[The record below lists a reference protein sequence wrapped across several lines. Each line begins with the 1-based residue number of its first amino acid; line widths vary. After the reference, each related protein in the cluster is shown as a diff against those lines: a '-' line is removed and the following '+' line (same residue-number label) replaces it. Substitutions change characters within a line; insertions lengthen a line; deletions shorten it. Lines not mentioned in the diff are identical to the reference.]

1 MAVTNFIPEI
11 WAGAL
16 LSSLKKRSVFT
27 QGTVVNRNYEG
38 EIRQQ
43 GDTVRITSI
52 GAIAVD
58 DYTNH
63 TDITVEEVDDA
74 TQSLLI
80 NQAKYFAFTIDDVE
94 AAQSVNGGAVM
105 QEAMTEAAYSLADV
119 ADLYVASLASGAAA
133 GNQIT
138 TTAITTP
145 ALAVDGLIDLMTR
158 LNQSDV
164 PTEGRYVIVPPWYY
178 ALLLGSDLFV
188 RADAAGSTDGLRNGI
203 VGRAFGFDVLMSN
216 NVTNTTGDDF
226 RIVAGYPGAITF
238 AEQIV
243 QTEADR
249 MELRFADLVKG
260 LHVYGAKVVRPTGL
274 ATLIASQ
281 T

>member
-27 QGTVVNRNYEG
+27 QAGVVNRNYEG
-38 EIRQQ
+38 EIRQR
-43 GDTVRITSI
+43 GDTVNITSI
-52 GAIAVD
+52 GAIVVD

-63 TDITVEEVDDA
+63 TDIDVEEVDDA
-74 TQSLLI
+74 TQALLI
-80 NQAKYFAFTIDDVE
+80 DQAKYFAFTIDDVE
-94 AAQSVNGGAVM
+94 RAQSVNGGAVM
-105 QEAMTEAAYSLADV
+105 QEAMAEAAYALADV
-119 ADLYVASLASGAAA
+119 ADRYVASLTSGAAG

-145 ALAVDGLIDLMTR
+145 ALAVTGLINLMTR
-158 LNQSDV
+158 LDQSNV
-164 PTEGRYVIVPPWYY
+164 PTEGRYVIIPPWYH

-188 RADAAGSTDGLRNGI
+188 RADASGDANSLRNGR

-216 NVTNTTGDDF
+216 NVVNTTGDDW
-226 RIVAGYPGAITF
+226 RIVAGYPGAMTF

-249 MELRFADLVKG
+249 MELRVADLVKG

>member
-133 GNQIT
+133 GNQIS

-158 LNQSDV
+158 LNQSNV
-164 PTEGRYVIVPPWYY
+164 PTEGRYVIVPPWYF

-188 RADAAGSTDGLRNGI
+188 RADASGSTDGLRNGS

-216 NVTNTTGDDF
+216 NVTNTTGDDY

>member
-1 MAVTNFIPEI
+1 MAVTNFIPTL

-27 QGTVVNRNYEG
+27 QSTVVNRNYEG

-52 GAIAVD
+52 GPIAVA
-58 DYTNH
+58 DYTSH
-63 TDITVEEVDDA
+63 TNITVEEVDDA

-80 NQAKYFAFTIDDVE
+80 NQAKAFGFTIDDVE
-94 AAQSVNGGAVM
+94 AAQSVNGGALM
-105 QEAMTEAAYSLADV
+105 SEAMTEAAYSLADV

-133 GNQIT
+133 GNQIS

-145 ALAVDGLIDLMTR
+145 ALAVSGLINLMTR
-158 LNQSDV
+158 LNQSNV

-188 RADAAGSTDGLRNGI
+188 RADASGGTDGLRNGI

-243 QTEADR
+243 HTEADR